1 MLRQVLWEACCWW
14 DFPDGCLNWHCLDWF
29 KGYLTC
35 CQSTRW
41 MVEEWFEG
49 FLCLQRQLNAIT
61 IDLIINK
68 EGFTMTELIQRVLP
82 AVQKPARYTGGEY
95 NEIKKDLSDVRVRVA
110 FCFPDTYEIGMSNVG
125 MRILYGV
132 MNEMDGVWCERVF
145 APWGDMEAE
154 MRKHNL
160 PLWAL
165 ESQDPIR
172 DFDMIAF
179 TIGYE
184 MAYSNVLNMLNLAGI
199 PLHAKDRHDLKG
211 IVFAGGVCTFNPEPL
226 ADFFDFFSLG
236 EGEESTVEIVALYDR
251 AKAEGWTK
259 DQFLG
264 EVAKIPGVYVPS
276 FYQHEYN
283 PDGTLSRIVP
293 LIGAPEKVTK
303 RVEDLD
309 HAYWP
314 TKMIVPST
322 EIVHDRANLEVFRG
336 CIRGCRFCQAGFSCR
351 PVRKKS
357 PEVLYRQAVET
368 MEDSGHNEIT
378 LSSLSTSDYRG
389 LKELTD
395 ELIPYCESHKINLS
409 VPSLR
414 ADNFSRELME
424 KLQTV
429 RKSGLTFAPEAGTQ
443 RLRDVIN
450 KNLTEDEILNT
461 CAQAFEGGWNNVK
474 LYFMLGLPTETDED
488 VLGIAELVYK
498 VIQKWKENATNKK
511 RGLRV
516 HVATAYFVPKPHTP
530 FQWEKQ
536 ITPEEYLRRCR
547 LLKGHFY
554 SKAIT
559 YDYHAPD
566 LSRLEAVFARGDRRL
581 GPVIEEAVKNGAR
594 LDGWDEYFNYSYWF
608 DAMNACGIDADFY
621 TTRGFGDD
629 EILPWDTVDVGVTKR
644 FLQLE
649 KKRAYEGR
657 ITPDCREGCAGCG
670 ANCLL
675 KEVACDA

>member
-1 MLRQVLWEACCWW
+1 
-14 DFPDGCLNWHCLDWF
+14 
-29 KGYLTC
+29 
-35 CQSTRW
+35 
-41 MVEEWFEG
+41 
-49 FLCLQRQLNAIT
+49 
-61 IDLIINK
+61 
-68 EGFTMTELIQRVLP
+68 MTELKQRILT
-82 AVQKPARYTGGEY
+82 AVQKPARYTGGEWG
-95 NEIKKDLSDVRVRVA
+95 EVKKDLSSIRVRVA
-110 FCFPDTYEIGMSNVG
+110 FCFPDTYEIGMSNLG

-132 MNEMDGVWCERVF
+132 MNQMEGVWCERVF

-154 MRKHNL
+154 MRRHNL

-165 ESQDPIR
+165 ESQDSVR

-184 MAYSNVLNMLNLAGI
+184 MAYSNILNMLELAGV
-199 PLHAKDRHDLKG
+199 PLHAKDRKGLKN
-211 IVFAGGVCTFNPEPL
+211 IVFAGGVCAFNPEPL
-226 ADFFDFFSLG
+226 AEFFDFFSLG
-236 EGEESTVEIVALYDR
+236 EGEDSTVEIVSLYDR
-251 AKAEGWTK
+251 AKAEDWDKET
-259 DQFLG
+259 FLK

-276 FYQHEYN
+276 FYRHEYN
-283 PDGTLSRIVP
+283 VDGTLKAIVP
-293 LIGAPEKVTK
+293 LNGAPETVTK
-303 RVEDLD
+303 RIVEDLD
-309 HAYWP
+309 SAYFP
-314 TKMIVPST
+314 AKMIVPST
-322 EIVHDRANLEVFRG
+322 EIVHDRANLEAFRG

-368 MEDSGHNEIT
+368 LEYSGSNEINV
-378 LSSLSTSDYRG
+378 SSLSTSDYRG

-395 ELIPYCESHKINLS
+395 QLIPYCAENKVNLS

-450 KNLTEDEILNT
+450 KNLTEEEILNT
-461 CAQAFEGGWNNVK
+461 CAQAFAGGWNNVK

-498 VIQKWKENATNKK
+498 VIQAWKENAVNKK

-536 ITPEEYLRRCR
+536 ITPQEYLRRCR
-547 LLKGHFY
+547 LLKSHFY
-554 SKAIT
+554 SKSIV
-559 YDYHAPD
+559 YDYHSPD

-581 GPVIEEAVKNGAR
+581 GPVIETAVKSGAR
-594 LDGWDEYFNYSYWF
+594 LDGWDEYFNYAKWY
-608 DAMNACGIDADFY
+608 DAFRQCGVEEDFY
-621 TTRGFGDD
+621 TTRGYGED
-629 EILPWDTVDVGVTKR
+629 EILPWDAIDVGVSKAFLKR
-644 FLQLE
+644 E
-649 KKRAYEGR
+649 RRRAYDGR
-657 ITPDCREGCAGCG
+657 VTPDCRHGCAGCG
-670 ANCLL
+670 ANSLL
-675 KEVACDA
+675 QEVTCDA

>member
-1 MLRQVLWEACCWW
+1 
-14 DFPDGCLNWHCLDWF
+14 
-29 KGYLTC
+29 
-35 CQSTRW
+35 
-41 MVEEWFEG
+41 
-49 FLCLQRQLNAIT
+49 
-61 IDLIINK
+61 
-68 EGFTMTELIQRVLP
+68 MTELKQRILP
-82 AVQKPARYTGGEY
+82 TVQKPARYTGGEWG
-95 NEIKKDLSDVRVRVA
+95 ETKKDLHDVRVRVA

-145 APWGDMEAE
+145 APWGDMEEA
-154 MRKHNL
+154 MRKHDL

-165 ESQDPIR
+165 ESQNPVK

-184 MAYSNVLNMLNLAGI
+184 MAYSNILNMLDLAGV
-199 PLHAKDRHDLKG
+199 PLHAKDRHDLKN
-211 IVFAGGVCTFNPEPL
+211 IVFAGGVCAFNPEPL
-226 ADFFDFFSLG
+226 ADFIDFFSLG
-236 EGEESTVEIVALYDR
+236 EGEDITVEIVSLYDR
-251 AKAEGWTK
+251 AKAEGWSK
-259 DQFLG
+259 DAFLH

-276 FYQHEYN
+276 FYRHEYN
-283 PDGTLSRIVP
+283 EDGTLAAIVP
-293 LIGAPEKVTK
+293 LEGAPEVVIK
-303 RVEDLD
+303 RIIEDLD
-309 HAYWP
+309 SAYFP

-351 PVRKKS
+351 PVRKKR
-357 PEVLYRQAVET
+357 PEVLYKQAVET
-368 MEDSGHNEIT
+368 LEHSGNNEIT
-378 LSSLSTSDYRG
+378 ISSLSTSDYRG

-395 ELIPYCESHKINLS
+395 QLIPYCADQKINLS

-461 CAQAFEGGWNNVK
+461 CAQAFSGGWSNVK

-488 VLGIAELVYK
+488 VLGIADLVYK
-498 VIQKWKENATNKK
+498 VIQTWKAHATNKK

-536 ITPEEYLRRCR
+536 ITPQEYLRRCK
-547 LLKGHFY
+547 LLKSHFY
-554 SKAIT
+554 SKSIE
-559 YDYHAPD
+559 YDYHSPD

-581 GPVIEEAVKNGAR
+581 GPVIETAMRSGAR
-594 LDGWDEYFNYSYWF
+594 LDGWDEYFNYAKWY
-608 DAMNACGIDADFY
+608 DAFRTCGIEEDFY
-621 TTRGFGDD
+621 TTRGYGED
-629 EILPWDTVDVGVTKR
+629 EILPWDIIDVGVTKK
-644 FLQLE
+644 FLKLE
-649 KKRAYEGR
+649 RKRAYESKV
-657 ITPDCREGCAGCG
+657 TPDCRHGCAGCG

-675 KEVACDA
+675 KEVECDA

>member
-1 MLRQVLWEACCWW
+1 
-14 DFPDGCLNWHCLDWF
+14 
-29 KGYLTC
+29 
-35 CQSTRW
+35 
-41 MVEEWFEG
+41 
-49 FLCLQRQLNAIT
+49 
-61 IDLIINK
+61 
-68 EGFTMTELIQRVLP
+68 MTELINRILP
-82 AVQKPARYTGGEY
+82 TVQKPARYTGGEY
-95 NEIKKDLSDVRVRVA
+95 NEIRKNPDEVRVRVA

-132 MNEMDGVWCERVF
+132 MNEMDSVWCERVF
-145 APWGDMEAE
+145 APWGDMEEA
-154 MRKHNL
+154 MRANGL

-165 ESQDPIR
+165 ESQDPVK
-172 DFDMIAF
+172 DFDMVAF

-184 MAYSNVLNMLNLAGI
+184 MAYSNVLNMMRLAGI
-199 PLHAKDRHDLKG
+199 PLHARDRHDLKG

-236 EGEESTVEIVALYDR
+236 EGEESTVEIVALYDH
-251 AKAEGWTK
+251 AKAEGWSK
-259 DQFLG
+259 EQYLK
-264 EVAKIPGVYVPS
+264 EVSRIPGVYVPS
-276 FYQHEYN
+276 FYEHQYN
-283 PDGTLSRIVP
+283 EDGTLASIVPVDGAPGKITKRIV
-293 LIGAPEKVTK
+293 EN
-303 RVEDLD
+303 LD
-309 HAYWP
+309 NAYWP

-357 PEVLYRQAVET
+357 PEVLYRNAVE
-368 MEDSGHNEIT
+368 MLENSGNNEIT

-395 ELIPYCESHKINLS
+395 QMIPYCSEHRINLS

-450 KNLTEDEILNT
+450 KNLTEDEILTT
-461 CAQAFEGGWNNVK
+461 CANAFAGGWNNVK

-488 VLGIAELVYK
+488 VLGIADLVYK
-498 VIQKWKENATNKK
+498 VIKTWKEHAANKK
-511 RGLRV
+511 RAVRI

-536 ITPEEYLRRCR
+536 ITPDEYLRRCR

-554 SKAIT
+554 SKCIE
-559 YDYHAPD
+559 YNYHAPD
-566 LSRLEAVFARGDRRL
+566 LSRLEAIFARGDRRL
-581 GPVIEEAVKNGAR
+581 APVLEEATMNGAR
-594 LDGWDEYFNYSYWF
+594 LDGWDEYFNYSIWF
-608 DAMNACGIDADFY
+608 DAINKCGIDPDFY
-621 TTRGFGDD
+621 TTRGYGED
-629 EILPWDTVDVGVTKR
+629 EILPWDTIDVGVSKR
-644 FLQLE
+644 FLLRE
-649 KKRAYEGR
+649 RHRAQEGVV
-657 ITPDCREGCAGCG
+657 TPDCRHGCAGCG

>member
-1 MLRQVLWEACCWW
+1 
-14 DFPDGCLNWHCLDWF
+14 
-29 KGYLTC
+29 
-35 CQSTRW
+35 
-41 MVEEWFEG
+41 
-49 FLCLQRQLNAIT
+49 
-61 IDLIINK
+61 
-68 EGFTMTELIQRVLP
+68 MTELLQRILP
-82 AVQKPARYTGGEY
+82 GVQKPARYTGGEY
-95 NEIKKDLSDVRVRVA
+95 NEIRKCLADVRVRVA

-132 MNEMDGVWCERVF
+132 MNEMEGVWCERVF
-145 APWGDMEAE
+145 APWGDMEEA
-154 MRKHNL
+154 MRANNL

-165 ESQDPIR
+165 ESQDAVK

-199 PLHAKDRHDLKG
+199 PLYAKDRHDLKN

-236 EGEESTVEIVALYDR
+236 EGEESTVEIVSLYDR
-251 AKAEGWTK
+251 AKAEGWSK
-259 DQFLG
+259 EQFLQ
-264 EVAKIPGVYVPS
+264 EVAKIPGVYVPG
-276 FYQHEYN
+276 FYEHRYN
-283 PDGTLSRIVP
+283 EDGTLAAIVP
-293 LIGAPEKVTK
+293 LNGAPEKITK
-303 RVEDLD
+303 RIVENLD
-309 HAYWP
+309 EAYWP

-322 EIVHDRANLEVFRG
+322 EIVHDRANLEIFRG

-368 MEDSGHNEIT
+368 MEDSGHNEVT

-395 ELIPYCESHKINLS
+395 QLIPYCAENRINLS

-450 KNLTEDEILNT
+450 KNLTEDEILTT
-461 CAQAFEGGWNNVK
+461 CANAFEGGWSNVK

-488 VLGIAELVYK
+488 VLGIADLVYK
-498 VIQKWKENATNKK
+498 VIKTWQTHATNNK

-530 FQWEKQ
+530 FQWEQQ
-536 ITPEEYLRRCR
+536 ITPQEYLRRCK
-547 LLKGHFY
+547 LLKSHFY
-554 SKAIT
+554 SRSIE
-559 YDYHAPD
+559 YNYHGPD

-581 GPVIEEAVKNGAR
+581 APVLVEAVNNGAR
-594 LDGWDEYFNYSYWF
+594 LDGWDEYFNYSIWF
-608 DAMNACGIDADFY
+608 DALNKCGIDPEFY
-621 TTRGFGDD
+621 TTRGYGED
-629 EILPWDTVDVGVTKR
+629 EVLPWDTIDVGVTKK
-644 FLQLE
+644 FLKLE
-649 KKRAYEGR
+649 RKRAYAESV
-657 ITPDCREGCAGCG
+657 TPDCREGCAGCG

-675 KEVACDA
+675 KEVECDA

>member
-1 MLRQVLWEACCWW
+1 
-14 DFPDGCLNWHCLDWF
+14 
-29 KGYLTC
+29 
-35 CQSTRW
+35 
-41 MVEEWFEG
+41 
-49 FLCLQRQLNAIT
+49 
-61 IDLIINK
+61 
-68 EGFTMTELIQRVLP
+68 MTELLQRVLP
-82 AVQKPARYTGGEY
+82 TVQKPARYTGGEF
-95 NEIKKDLSDVRVRVA
+95 NEIKKDPDSVRVNIA
-110 FCFPDTYEIGMSNVG
+110 FCFPDTYEIGMSNLG

-132 MNEMDGVWCERVF
+132 MNQMDGVWCQRVF
-145 APWGDMEAE
+145 APWGDMEDA
-154 MRKHNL
+154 MRQHNL

-165 ESQDPIR
+165 ESRQPVK

-184 MAYSNVLNMLNLAGI
+184 MCYTNILNMLSLSGV
-199 PLHAKDRHDLKG
+199 PLHASERHGLKN
-211 IVFAGGVCTFNPEPL
+211 IVFAGGVCAYNPEPL
-226 ADFFDFFSLG
+226 APFVDFFSLG
-236 EGEESTVEIVALYDR
+236 EGEDITVEIVSLYDK
-251 AKAEGWTK
+251 AKAEAWTK
-259 DQFLG
+259 EKFLL
-264 EVAKIPGVYVPS
+264 EVSKIPGVYVPS
-276 FYQHEYN
+276 FYDHQYN
-283 PDGTLSRIVP
+283 EDGTLAAIVP
-293 LIGAPEKVTK
+293 IHGAPATITK
-303 RVEDLD
+303 RIIEDLD
-309 HAYWP
+309 NAYWP
-314 TKMIVPST
+314 TKTIVPST

-389 LKELTD
+389 LKALTD
-395 ELIPYCESHKINLS
+395 ELIPYCHSNNINLS

-450 KNLTEDEILNT
+450 KNLTEEEILTT
-461 CAQAFEGGWNNVK
+461 CANAFAGGWNNVK

-498 VIQKWKENATNKK
+498 IIQTWKAEATNKK

-516 HVATAYFVPKPHTP
+516 HVATAFFVPKPHTP
-530 FQWEKQ
+530 FQWEQQ
-536 ITPEEYLRRCR
+536 ITPEEYLRRCK
-547 LLKGHFY
+547 LLKSHFY
-554 SKAIT
+554 SKSIE

-566 LSRLEAVFARGDRRL
+566 LSCLEAVMARGDRRL
-581 GPVIEEAVKNGAR
+581 APVIEEAARNGAR
-594 LDGWDEYFNYSYWF
+594 LDGWDEYFRYDIWL
-608 DAMNACGIDADFY
+608 DAFKKHGVDMSFY
-621 TTRGFGDD
+621 TTRGYGED
-629 EILPWDTVDVGVTKR
+629 EVLPWDSIDVGVTKN
-644 FLQLE
+644 FL
-649 KKRAYEGR
+649 KRERKQAYAET

-675 KEVACDA
+675 KEVSCDA